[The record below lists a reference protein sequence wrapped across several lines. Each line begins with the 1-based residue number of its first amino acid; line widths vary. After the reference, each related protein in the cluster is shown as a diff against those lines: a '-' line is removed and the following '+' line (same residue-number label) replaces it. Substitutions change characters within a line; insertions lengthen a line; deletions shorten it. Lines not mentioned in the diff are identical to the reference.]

1 MSTPKTGYVI
11 TVAASPNL
19 REVADTLLTNIRD
32 AWPGDPPDVRIL
44 TLDAL
49 VSGLRPWDE
58 GGHVAPGESLLVLIG
73 ANEPALRTLRLR
85 DALLGAL
92 APALVLY
99 EDPDAPEMRDQV
111 GPIVMRTLDIAAT
124 TASTILHAMA
134 TRQEAIETIR
144 KQWQIAAHLQ
154 SGMHS
159 DVDRLHEELSLAAT
173 VQREWM
179 PREMPTADGYEF
191 GVLFRPA
198 GYVSG
203 DIFDIYDLGKGRTG
217 FYVADAMGHGVP
229 AALMTL
235 MIARSL
241 RSFDKSEHPAPPEV
255 ALQRLNR
262 ELLHGN
268 KGRARFATAVC
279 GTIDTNTGKVRLAC
293 AGHPPPVI
301 AGGGTI
307 RPVQVDGAL
316 LGVFA
321 EVEYQAVELT
331 LAAGETLLLYSD
343 GFELA
348 FGDGEK
354 HRDSPAMHA
363 FFEQLKALRWP
374 SAEGE
379 PWRLAATLEDL
390 ARSLDAQAG
399 SLHQTDDLTAL
410 AVAARRPGAEERL
423 REAA

>member
-1 MSTPKTGYVI
+1 MLTPKTGYVI

-19 REVADTLLTNIRD
+19 RETADTLVTNIRN
-32 AWPGDPPDVRIL
+32 AWPDDPPEVRLL

-58 GGHVAPGESLLVLIG
+58 GGHFSQGESLLVLVG
-73 ANEPALRTLRLR
+73 ASEPALRSFRLR
-85 DALLGAL
+85 DALLNAL

-111 GPIVMRTLDIAAT
+111 GPILMHTLNITADTAA
-124 TASTILHAMA
+124 TILHAMA

-159 DVDRLHEELSLAAT
+159 DVDRMHEELTLAAT

-203 DIFDIYDLGKGRTG
+203 DIFDIYDMGKGRTG

-241 RSFDKSEHPAPPEV
+241 RSFDKNDDPPAPEV

-262 ELLHGN
+262 ELLQGN

-279 GTIDTNTGKVRLAC
+279 GVIDTNSGKVRLAC

-301 AGGGTI
+301 ASGGGV

-321 EVEYQAVELT
+321 EVEYQSVELT

-354 HRDSPAMHA
+354 HRDCPAMHA

-374 SAEGE
+374 AADGE
-379 PWRLAATLEDL
+379 PWRLAQSLEDL
-390 ARSLDAQAG
+390 GRSLDAQTG

-410 AVAARRPGAEERL
+410 AVAARRAGAEERL
-423 REAA
+423 RPAA